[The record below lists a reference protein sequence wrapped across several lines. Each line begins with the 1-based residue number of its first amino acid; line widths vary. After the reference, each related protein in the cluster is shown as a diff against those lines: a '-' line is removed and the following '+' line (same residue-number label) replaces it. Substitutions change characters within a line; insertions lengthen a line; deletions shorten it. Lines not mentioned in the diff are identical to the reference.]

1 MTIHDTSGGGR
12 PPAEGWHDV
21 RAGTTRES
29 GFGTTCCVPG
39 ARRALPPSAQSDA
52 APARRRLDHL
62 LPARGLPAIGY
73 FAGVIA
79 LLGLAQLL
87 RAPAYLLVDA
97 VAFLAAGSWCGLNFW
112 RCRQAHCLVT
122 GSGWLLLAMF
132 AVAEAGLGR
141 SLIGGDEQLVFL
153 GILAIGLIFECVWYL
168 MHRTSAVTRAPK
180 AGA

>member
-39 ARRALPPSAQSDA
+39 ARRALPRSAQPDA
-52 APARRRLDHL
+52 APARRRLDHI

-112 RCRQAHCLVT
+112 RCRQAHCVV
-122 GSGWLLLAMF
+122 SAAGWLALTVF
-132 AVAEAGLGR
+132 VFVEAALGR
-141 SLIGGDEQLVFL
+141 SLIHGDEQAVFL
-153 GILAIGLIFECVWYL
+153 VVLVAAVAFEGAWYVARGTNAL
-168 MHRTSAVTRAPK
+168 TARPRR
-180 AGA
+180 